1 MKDAPVRLILEKGY
15 EAVTVQDIID
25 RADVGRS
32 TFYAHFVDKDEL
44 RLEFF
49 RNPGVPTPDV
59 AALRVKGVPCAW
71 SLQMFQHFDAAK
83 RTYRVLV
90 GRQSGAR
97 IHDELDRVLDRLAR
111 EELQFQMAWR
121 GDPKRVGLV
130 TRFLVS
136 AFIGLLTWWLEENV
150 APTEVDKLF
159 RTLVLPGVA
168 VVLDEP
174 SFNRAQKPLRKE
186 NTVRWSI
193 TAKRIAAH
201 KGSGPGRRCSACW
214 SRSQA
219 SRRRAGDR

>member
-1 MKDAPVRLILEKGY
+1 MTKTRRAVKDAPVRLILEKGY

-32 TFYAHFVDKDEL
+32 TFYAHFFDKDEL

-97 IHDELDRVLDRLAR
+97 IHDELDRVLDRLVR
-111 EELQFQMAWR
+111 EELQFQMARRPETR
-121 GDPKRVGLV
+121 GPRD
-130 TRFLVS
+130 T
-136 AFIGLLTWWLEENV
+136 
-150 APTEVDKLF
+150 
-159 RTLVLPGVA
+159 LPG
-168 VVLDEP
+168 ERP
-174 SFNRAQKPLRKE
+174 S
-186 NTVRWSI
+186 
-193 TAKRIAAH
+193 
-201 KGSGPGRRCSACW
+201 SACSHGG
-214 SRSQA
+214 SRRM
-219 SRRRAGDR
+219 SRRRRSTSSFGHWYCPE

>member
-1 MKDAPVRLILEKGY
+1 MSCG
-15 EAVTVQDIID
+15 
-25 RADVGRS
+25 
-32 TFYAHFVDKDEL
+32 
-44 RLEFF
+44 LEFF

-97 IHDELDRVLDRLAR
+97 IHDELDRVLDRLVR

-186 NTVRWSI
+186 NTVRCSI